1 MAIPVEGYL
10 KDSWQW
16 VSRLYLFEINN
27 PAAPNALTLST
38 PGYLSVTEEDGLM
51 LWGEQRS
58 ILDEDAVFW
67 VIGQEVITALWGNPM
82 KGVRAE

>member
-1 MAIPVEGYL
+1 
-10 KDSWQW
+10 
-16 VSRLYLFEINN
+16 
-27 PAAPNALTLST
+27 LTLST

-67 VIGQEVITALWGNPM
+67 VIGQEVITALWGNPT
-82 KGVRAE
+82 KAVRAE